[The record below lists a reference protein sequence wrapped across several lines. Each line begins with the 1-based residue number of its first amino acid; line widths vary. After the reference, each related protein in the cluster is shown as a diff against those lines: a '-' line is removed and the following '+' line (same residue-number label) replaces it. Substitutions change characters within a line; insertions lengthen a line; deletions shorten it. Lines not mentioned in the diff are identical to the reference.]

1 MNRPWQPSATIDALR
16 RRAGII
22 NRIREFFAERGVLE
36 VDTPSLSHA
45 AVSDPF
51 LHPFATEY
59 VPEGGGQA
67 AMLYLHTSPEY
78 PMKRL
83 LAAGSGAIWQL
94 CKVYRNGEIGR
105 RHNPEFSMLEWYRPG
120 FDHHQ
125 LMDEVDALVRA
136 VLAGESARRVTYAAV
151 FAEHTGLD
159 IHQCSDADL
168 QSLAAARCGFQ
179 GELSRDGYL
188 NLLFSECVEPRL
200 QAPTLVYAFPA
211 SQAALARVVEGDD
224 RVPSAAR
231 FEMFAKGMELA
242 NGYFE
247 LTDADEQL
255 RRFEAD
261 QAQREALGIA
271 ALPIDMPLV
280 DALRSGMPSC
290 AGVALGVDRLV
301 MLALGAST
309 IGEVIAF
316 DAQRA

>member
-200 QAPTLVYAFPA
+200 QAPTMVYAFPA

-231 FEMFAKGMELA
+231 FEMFVKGMELA

-271 ALPIDMPLV
+271 ASPIDMPLV

-316 DAQRA
+316 DTQRA

>member
-200 QAPTLVYAFPA
+200 QAPTQVYAFPA

-231 FEMFAKGMELA
+231 FEMFVKGMELA

-316 DAQRA
+316 DTQRA

>member
-1 MNRPWQPSATIDALR
+1 MNRPWQPSSTIDALR

-168 QSLAAARCGFQ
+168 QRLAAARCGFQ

-200 QAPTLVYAFPA
+200 QAPTMVYAFPA

-231 FEMFAKGMELA
+231 FEMFVKGMELA

-316 DAQRA
+316 DTQRA

>member
-200 QAPTLVYAFPA
+200 QAPTMVYAFPA
-211 SQAALARVVEGDD
+211 SQAALARVVDGDD
-224 RVPSAAR
+224 LVPSAWR
-231 FEMFAKGMELA
+231 FEMFVKGMELA

-271 ALPIDMPLV
+271 ASPIDMPLV

-316 DAQRA
+316 DTQRA

>member
-51 LHPFATEY
+51 LHPFATEC

-200 QAPTLVYAFPA
+200 QAPTMVYAFPA

-231 FEMFAKGMELA
+231 FEMFVKGMELA

-271 ALPIDMPLV
+271 ASPIDMPLV

-316 DAQRA
+316 DTQRA

>member
-1 MNRPWQPSATIDALR
+1 
-16 RRAGII
+16 
-22 NRIREFFAERGVLE
+22 
-36 VDTPSLSHA
+36 
-45 AVSDPF
+45 
-51 LHPFATEY
+51 
-59 VPEGGGQA
+59 
-67 AMLYLHTSPEY
+67 
-78 PMKRL
+78 
-83 LAAGSGAIWQL
+83 
-94 CKVYRNGEIGR
+94 R

-231 FEMFAKGMELA
+231 FEMFVKGMELA

-290 AGVALGVDRLV
+290 AGVALGVDRL
-301 MLALGAST
+301 G
-309 IGEVIAF
+309 
-316 DAQRA
+316 

>member
-168 QSLAAARCGFQ
+168 QRLAAARCGFQ

-200 QAPTLVYAFPA
+200 QAPTMVYAFPA

-231 FEMFAKGMELA
+231 FEMFVKGMELA

-316 DAQRA
+316 DTQRA

>member
-231 FEMFAKGMELA
+231 FEMFVKGMELA

-271 ALPIDMPLV
+271 ASPIDMPLV

-309 IGEVIAF
+309 IAEVIAF
-316 DAQRA
+316 DAGRA

>member
-1 MNRPWQPSATIDALR
+1 MTRCI
-16 RRAGII
+16 RA
-22 NRIREFFAERGVLE
+22 RCERC
-36 VDTPSLSHA
+36 
-45 AVSDPF
+45 
-51 LHPFATEY
+51 
-59 VPEGGGQA
+59 
-67 AMLYLHTSPEY
+67 SP
-78 PMKRL
+78 
-83 LAAGSGAIWQL
+83 
-94 CKVYRNGEIGR
+94 
-105 RHNPEFSMLEWYRPG
+105 
-120 FDHHQ
+120 
-125 LMDEVDALVRA
+125 
-136 VLAGESARRVTYAAV
+136 AGESARRVTYAAV

-231 FEMFAKGMELA
+231 FEMFVKGMELA

-261 QAQREALGIA
+261 QAQREA
-271 ALPIDMPLV
+271 
-280 DALRSGMPSC
+280 ALRDVAHG
-290 AGVALGVDRLV
+290 AGAVRPCSTGVPVRNGKPRV
-301 MLALGAST
+301 PHRPPEGVRVS
-309 IGEVIAF
+309 
-316 DAQRA
+316 RP

>member
-200 QAPTLVYAFPA
+200 QAPTMVYAFPA

-231 FEMFAKGMELA
+231 FEMFVKGMELA

-316 DAQRA
+316 DTQRA

>member
-51 LHPFATEY
+51 LHPFATEC

-231 FEMFAKGMELA
+231 FEMFVKGMELA

-316 DAQRA
+316 DTQRA

>member
-51 LHPFATEY
+51 LHPFATEC

-231 FEMFAKGMELA
+231 FEMFVKGMELA

-271 ALPIDMPLV
+271 ASPIDMPLV

-316 DAQRA
+316 DTQRA

>member
-179 GELSRDGYL
+179 SELSRDGYL

-231 FEMFAKGMELA
+231 FEMFVKGMELA

-271 ALPIDMPLV
+271 ALPIDIPLV

-316 DAQRA
+316 DTQRA

>member
-200 QAPTLVYAFPA
+200 QAPTMVYAFPA

-231 FEMFAKGMELA
+231 FEMFVKGMELA

-271 ALPIDMPLV
+271 ALPIDIPLV

-316 DAQRA
+316 DTQRA

>member
-200 QAPTLVYAFPA
+200 QAPTMVYAFPA

-231 FEMFAKGMELA
+231 FEMFVKGMELA

-290 AGVALGVDRLV
+290 AGVALGVDRLG

-316 DAQRA
+316 DTQRA

>member
-231 FEMFAKGMELA
+231 FEMFVKGMELA

>member
-211 SQAALARVVEGDD
+211 SQAALVRVVEGDD

-231 FEMFAKGMELA
+231 FEMFVKGMELA

-271 ALPIDMPLV
+271 ALPIDIPLV

-316 DAQRA
+316 DTQRA